1 VFFQRRS
8 IAEVDAATAYAWQQS
23 GEACIID
30 VREPFELEEAAI
42 SGAISLPMSQVGLD
56 SYPDFGAKKVVV
68 VCHSGVRSARVAAA
82 LAARGVPEVYNL
94 RHGIV
99 GWAGARL
106 PLAETPDGPDA

>member
-1 VFFQRRS
+1 VFFRRRS
-8 IAEVDAATAYAWQQS
+8 IPEIDAPTAHAWLQA
-23 GEACIID
+23 GEACVVD

-42 SGAISLPMSQVGLD
+42 PGAISLPMSQVGLD

-82 LAARGVPEVYNL
+82 LSARGVPDVYNL

-99 GWAGARL
+99 GWCGEHL
-106 PLAETPDGPDA
+106 PLAPHDGN

>member
-1 VFFQRRS
+1 VFFRRRS
-8 IAEVDAATAYAWQQS
+8 IAATAHAWQQA
-23 GEACIID
+23 GEACIVD

-42 SGAISLPMSQVGLD
+42 PGAISLPMSQVGLD

-68 VCHSGVRSARVAAA
+68 VCHSGVRSARVAAG
-82 LAARGVPEVYNL
+82 LAARGTAEVYNL

-106 PLAETPDGPDA
+106 PLAETPDGSDA